1 MKKTGMLIAV
11 CIIMSAA
18 NCLAQGENIPWLHK
32 QAMKKNALHLKTGVE
47 GSYPRHVD
55 EYNWGTDWSLYQT
68 RDITYNTGG
77 DPVII
82 EFNQGGAR
90 HRNLLAYNDQH
101 LLTEDVSQIYS
112 GTTWNNTTRSV
123 TTYNN
128 LGYEIEYR
136 SEQWNG
142 TAWVLSTGQQITYEM
157 DGDRLRVATFKNWT
171 PATSTW
177 VNSTRETYTYS
188 GTDQRYS
195 SFIAEQWNNAWVYL
209 SKMDVSWNG
218 NNVAQ
223 FISYAYEGGA
233 WVPTGKITYDW
244 GENNSSVMVMYTY
257 LGTDTWLQSMRT
269 TTNFD
274 SHGNQTLSQVEMYFG
289 NAWMMISATRY
300 QLTYAG
306 NNLTMRITQSFDTV
320 QWANILKEVF
330 SNFASLGTDVNLIPD
345 VGLTVFPN
353 PAGQQALVRISLP
366 ESGDFTLSILS
377 MTGQKISEESLSG
390 QGSDINYQLNLEKVP
405 PGSYLIIA
413 RDKQGK
419 ELGKT
424 RLIRQ

>member
-11 CIIMSAA
+11 CTILFAA
-18 NCLAQGENIPWLHK
+18 NCLAQGENIPWLQK
-32 QAMKKNALHLKTGVE
+32 QAMKKNTLQLKTGVE
-47 GSYPRHVD
+47 GSYPRHVE
-55 EYNWGTDWSLYQT
+55 EYNWGTDWALYQT
-68 RDITYNTGG
+68 KEISYNTVG

-82 EFNQGGAR
+82 EYNQGGAR
-90 HRNLLAYNDQH
+90 RRELFSYNGQH
-101 LLTEDVSQIYS
+101 LLTEEVSQVYS
-112 GTTWNNTTRSV
+112 GTTWENQTRYV

-128 LGYEIEYR
+128 LGYSVEYR

-142 TAWVLSTGQQITYEM
+142 TAWVISTGQQVTYEM
-157 DGDRLRVATFKNWT
+157 DGDLLKVATFKDWNT
-171 PATSTW
+171 VSSSW

-188 GTDQRYS
+188 GTDRRYT

-218 NNVAQ
+218 NNIAQ

-244 GENNSSVMVMYTY
+244 GANNSSVMIMSSY
-257 LGTDTWLQSMRT
+257 LGNNTWMQTMKT

-274 SHGNQTLSQVEMYFG
+274 THGNQTLSQVEMYFG
-289 NAWMMISATRY
+289 NAWMMLSATRY

-306 NNLTMRITQSFDTV
+306 NNLTMRITESFSTV
-320 QWANILKEVF
+320 QWTNVLKEVF
-330 SNFASLGTDVNLIPD
+330 SNFASLGTDVNLMPE
-345 VGLTVFPN
+345 VGLAVFPN

-366 ESGDFTLSILS
+366 ESGSFTLSVVS
-377 MTGQKISEESLSG
+377 MTGQKIIEKSLTG

-405 PGSYLIIA
+405 PGSYLLIA

-419 ELGKT
+419 EIGTT